1 MRLDIEVEIDA
12 TSGEVV
18 RAEEQGDVR
27 DDDQS
32 DQDEDNHDD
41 DDRNRD
47 DESEPRATRGPIDQ
61 SRVYRRERG

>member
-1 MRLDIEVEIDA
+1 MRLDIEIEIDA

-18 RAEEQGDVR
+18 RTAEQGDVR

-41 DDRNRD
+41 DDRNR
-47 DESEPRATRGPIDQ
+47 E
-61 SRVYRRERG
+61 

>member
-32 DQDEDNHDD
+32 DQDKDNHDD
-41 DDRNRD
+41 DDRNR
-47 DESEPRATRGPIDQ
+47 E
-61 SRVYRRERG
+61 